1 MPSIVYPIT
10 SNYRAQWDLWDA
22 LRECIYQE
30 FLDLFKSWKITQEN
44 GRTIVEG
51 HGAHINLR
59 NLLLGGSDKQEGQR
73 GRFGEG
79 TKLGW
84 LVLLREN
91 IFFSLTSGEFHNLHA
106 RWTELF
112 GEQVM
117 EVCWDEGE
125 FFNGS
130 RYELEYAG
138 ELWEDR
144 VIRPGDPRILF
155 EDAWGRMILEEG
167 AQPQFYVKG
176 LWVGPARPYGGMYCA
191 FGYNFPDLPLAEDR
205 QISDTWEAT
214 RRIGRV
220 WASVSDEELL
230 TRFWHAVE
238 DGRAEASANMTS
250 VQIMAPKAHKR
261 AMQQTFGSRVVVATD
276 TDSQREAEY
285 RGLKPVQFDW
295 GLQSAAKEIVG
306 TDREELAAVA
316 GAAFTQ
322 FPKSRLSEAQRK
334 ILDMLLR
341 LAGRAG
347 MTRDVQPYML
357 PPNVLGQAM
366 GDKIALDVSVFGDAQ
381 KAIAAWLHEA
391 AHIEHHT
398 DDATAAHVDAVAT
411 VAAKVIASYA
421 LR

>member
-10 SNYRAQWDLWDA
+10 SDYRAQWTLWDS

-30 FLDLFKSWKITQEN
+30 FLDLFKSWTITQEN

-51 HGAHINLR
+51 RGAAINLR

-91 IFFSLTSGEFHNLHA
+91 VPFSLTSGEFHGLHA
-106 RWTELF
+106 RWTDMF

-117 EVCWDEGE
+117 EVCWDEGPY
-125 FFNGS
+125 FDGS

-144 VIRPGDPRILF
+144 IIRPGDPRILF
-155 EDAWGRMILEEG
+155 EDAWGRMILDEG
-167 AQPQFYVKG
+167 TQPQFYVKG
-176 LWVGPARPYGGMYCA
+176 LWVGPARPYGTHCA

-214 RRIGRV
+214 RRMGRV

-230 TRFWHAVE
+230 ARFWHAVQ
-238 DGRAEASANMTS
+238 DRRAEAAANMTGA
-250 VQIMAPKAHKR
+250 QIEAPKAHKR
-261 AMQQTFGSRVVVATD
+261 AMQQAFGSRVVVATD
-276 TDSQREAEY
+276 ADTQREAEY
-285 RGLKPVQFDW
+285 RGLKPVRFEW

-322 FPKSRLSEAQRK
+322 YPKSRLSDGQRK

-341 LAGRAG
+341 LLSLIHISEP
-347 MTRDVQPYML
+347 TRPY
-357 PPNVLGQAM
+357 
-366 GDKIALDVSVFGDAQ
+366 
-381 KAIAAWLHEA
+381 
-391 AHIEHHT
+391 
-398 DDATAAHVDAVAT
+398 
-411 VAAKVIASYA
+411 
-421 LR
+421 